1 MSEVT
6 SQDAGI
12 NADTLDINTTVNN
25 DWEDMAGKKKKS
37 GPKKRKKKKIGK

>member
-12 NADTLDINTTVNN
+12 NADAVDVENQEVLDVQDT
-25 DWEDMAGKKKKS
+25 
-37 GPKKRKKKKIGK
+37 